1 MNDVTLPLAVWLAV
15 AYGDL
20 RVRAKRAYDRL
31 LEDDGLDD
39 SVTRML
45 MLGAAVVLA
54 LAAITVAYAV
64 FTSAKGEID
73 DNPVLPAPP

>member
-1 MNDVTLPLAVWLAV
+1 MNDVTLPMAVWLTV
-15 AYGDL
+15 VYGDI
-20 RVRAKRAYDRL
+20 RVRAKRAYDHL
-31 LEDDGLDD
+31 MEDDGLDD

-64 FTSAKGEID
+64 FTSARDSVED
-73 DNPVLPAPP
+73 TPVLPPPP